1 MHNTKIGYRV
11 HNIRGHEYLTVGERH
26 NNTTSQRH
34 FLVEY
39 PKDIS

>member
-11 HNIRGHEYLTVGERH
+11 HEIRGREYLTVGERV

-34 FLVEY
+34 YAVDY
-39 PKDIS
+39 PEDLP